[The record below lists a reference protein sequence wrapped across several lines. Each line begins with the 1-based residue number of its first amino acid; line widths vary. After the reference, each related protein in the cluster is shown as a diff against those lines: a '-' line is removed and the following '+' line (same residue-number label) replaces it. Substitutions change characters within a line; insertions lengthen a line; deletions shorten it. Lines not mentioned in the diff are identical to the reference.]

1 MNFTG
6 LNMNDVRQSNITAVL
21 YLLNREGEL
30 SRKDIADKLGLTPAA
45 VTKICRELLY
55 NEKIIET
62 GEFDGNKA
70 GRKKILIS
78 VNSDR
83 FFVIGISLEP
93 DFCNYGIY
101 NVSGESLLSGKKEF
115 NREKEPEKLLSE
127 IALEITEMIK
137 ISGIDKKDILGA
149 GVGIV
154 GSVDS
159 DGVTKGKY
167 GMWREGIRVKDAFE
181 KALKIPVRVENNV
194 KSFVIAETVFQTQEK
209 GKNQLFIKW
218 GPGVGSAIMING
230 EVFSS
235 NGNGEAEIGHYI
247 IHPNGADCRCGRKGC
262 LETHVA
268 VNAIINRIKEC
279 YSQQTTPVLF
289 ELTKGNSRKISYE
302 LLLENIDRLD
312 KTVNEII
319 DRRINRMA
327 RAVVNAATLFDP
339 DKVVLFGY
347 MFDERVCRKFID
359 CCKAYYPKYDESF
372 ISVSTLSKKSKYIG
386 PVALALKYMF
396 FEK

>member
-6 LNMNDVRQSNITAVL
+6 LNMNDVKQSNISAVL

-30 SRKDIADKLGLTPAA
+30 SRKDIAHKLGLTPAA
-45 VTKICRELLY
+45 VTKICRELLRQG
-55 NEKIIET
+55 KIIET
-62 GEFDGNKA
+62 GESDENKA

-78 VNSDR
+78 VNSDK

-93 DFCNYGIY
+93 DYCDYGIY
-101 NVSGESLLSGKKEF
+101 NVAGKCVLSGKKEF
-115 NREKEPEKLLSE
+115 IREKEPERLLGEISSE
-127 IALEITEMIK
+127 ISEMIQ
-137 ISGIDKKDILGA
+137 ISGVDKKDILGA

-154 GSVDS
+154 GSVDD

-167 GMWREGIRVKDAFE
+167 GMWQEGVRVREVFE
-181 KALKIPVRVENNV
+181 KALKIPVEVENNV
-194 KSFVIAETVFQTQEK
+194 KAFVISETVFQTQAK

-230 EVFSS
+230 DVFSS

-247 IHPNGADCRCGRKGC
+247 INPDGAECRCGRKGC

-268 VNAIINRIKEC
+268 AKAIIDRIKTC
-279 YSQQTTPVLF
+279 YSKETTPVLY
-289 ELTKGNSRKISYE
+289 ELTKGNSDKISYE
-302 LLLENIDRLD
+302 LLLKNLDRLD
-312 KTVNEII
+312 EAVNGII

-339 DKVVLFGY
+339 DQVVLFGY
-347 MFDERVCRKFID
+347 MFDKNVCRKFID

-372 ISVSTLSKKSKYIG
+372 ISVSTLSGESKYIG
-386 PVALALKYMF
+386 PVALALKNMF